1 MSEFNLYACLFS
13 DTTKPFEPKPA
24 SSESALISTTCLKG
38 AESTTETDV
47 SSAHNPESS
56 APEADDTNTDTGTPP
71 TPGTNTDTG
80 TPPTPGTNTDT
91 GTSPT
96 PGTNTDTETP
106 PTPGGTTD
114 FGDEA
119 KRETQSEELWKKKDS
134 AIVVDRDETDRQ
146 KRSAND
152 VRTEGQSQF
161 GDSSYGAK
169 FGGDGEAREGSV
181 DVEEECF
188 AVGDKV
194 AIKVSENVL
203 VELQEDYG
211 GCTESM
217 IKVTI

>member
-1 MSEFNLYACLFS
+1 MFS

-24 SSESALISTTCLKG
+24 SSESALISATCPKG
-38 AESTTETDV
+38 AESTTETNV
-47 SSAHNPESS
+47 SSAHSPESS
-56 APEADDTNTDTGTPP
+56 ALEADDTNTDTGTPP
-71 TPGTNTDTG
+71 TPGTYTDIG
-80 TPPTPGTNTDT
+80 ISPPPGTNTDT
-91 GTSPT
+91 GTS
-96 PGTNTDTETP
+96 

-119 KRETQSEELWKKKDS
+119 KREIQSEELWKKKDS
-134 AIVVDRDETDRQ
+134 GIVVDRDETDRQ
-146 KRSAND
+146 KRSTND
-152 VRTEGQSQF
+152 VGTEGQSHF
-161 GDSSYGAK
+161 GGSSYGAK

>member
-1 MSEFNLYACLFS
+1 MFS

-24 SSESALISTTCLKG
+24 SSESALISATCPKG
-38 AESTTETDV
+38 AESTTETNV
-47 SSAHNPESS
+47 SSAHSPESS
-56 APEADDTNTDTGTPP
+56 ALEADDTNTDTGT
-71 TPGTNTDTG
+71 
-80 TPPTPGTNTDT
+80 
-91 GTSPT
+91 S
-96 PGTNTDTETP
+96 

-119 KRETQSEELWKKKDS
+119 KREIQSEELWKKKDS
-134 AIVVDRDETDRQ
+134 GIVVDRDETDRQ
-146 KRSAND
+146 KRSTND
-152 VRTEGQSQF
+152 VGTEGQSHF

-211 GCTESM
+211 GCTEGM
-217 IKVTI
+217 TQVTTQMAAIPTFIFIFCIF

>member
-47 SSAHNPESS
+47 SSAHNPETS
-56 APEADDTNTDTGTPP
+56 APEADD
-71 TPGTNTDTG
+71 TNTDTG

-106 PTPGGTTD
+106 PKQGGTTD

-134 AIVVDRDETDRQ
+134 GIVVDRDETDRQ

-152 VRTEGQSQF
+152 VGTEGQSQF

-211 GCTESM
+211 GCTEGM
-217 IKVTI
+217 IQVIP

>member
-1 MSEFNLYACLFS
+1 MFS

-47 SSAHNPESS
+47 SSAHNPETS

-80 TPPTPGTNTDT
+80 T
-91 GTSPT
+91 SPR

-106 PTPGGTTD
+106 PKQGGTTD

-134 AIVVDRDETDRQ
+134 GIVVDRDETDRQ

-152 VRTEGQSQF
+152 VGTEGQSQF

-194 AIKVSENVL
+194 AIKVSKNVL